1 MRNTSNVPVPNAN
14 QIFSYLCIFIF
25 AYPLCVICKS
35 YRIKYSIKTPTQD
48 TIRKPP
54 RSITEARVPESS
66 SSPSSCCCFI
76 LSSCFA
82 MYVTP
87 FKYCL
92 QNIIHSL
99 EQRSEEHTSEL
110 QSRGHLVC
118 RLLLEKKNKS

>member
-25 AYPLCVICKS
+25 AYPLCFICES

-66 SSPSSCCCFI
+66 SSSSSCCCFI

-99 EQRSEEHTSEL
+99 ERSEEHTSINMIHTSSVL
-110 QSRGHLVC
+110 SNGDR
-118 RLLLEKKNKS
+118 KSVV